1 MLVRTFFLVLHRY
14 RKLINQTKINSTNT
28 RIRNSD
34 IDLII
39 LKESIGWHFID
50 LSDKHIYGTLIR
62 TILHDRPV
70 HRFIVKKVIVVL
82 IISAFG
88 RVTDHEIHDRCAL
101 SFADEILLAG
111 LIVYCGVF
119 SESVIGG
126 AIGGGD

>member
-1 MLVRTFFLVLHRY
+1 MLIRTFPLVLHRY
-14 RKLINQTKINSTNT
+14 RKLINLTKINSTYT

-34 IDLII
+34 VDLII
-39 LKESIGWHFID
+39 LKESIGWHLID
-50 LSDKHIYGTLIR
+50 LFHEHIYSTFIR

-70 HRFIVKKVIVVL
+70 HRFIVKKVIVIL

-101 SFADEILLAG
+101 SFTDEILLAR

-126 AIGGGD
+126 AIGGD